1 MKTRRLVADDL
12 PAVVSIQKGITRS
25 EPSSRWQEML
35 ARHIGSGERAGFVA
49 EEDGQV
55 VGFIIGEVKVGGFGA
70 DLTGW
75 IEMVGV
81 RPERMGTG
89 IGQAL
94 AKRVCQYFRSEGVL
108 DICTSVRWDS
118 GDMLAFFKSQGFE
131 QSPFIN
137 LLLRL
142 PES

>member
-25 EPSSRWQEML
+25 EPSPRWREML
-35 ARHIGSGERAGFVA
+35 ARHIGSGERAGFVV

-70 DLTGW
+70 ELTGW

-81 RPERMGTG
+81 DPERMGTG

-94 AKRVCQYFRSEGVL
+94 AKQIFQYFRSEGVR
-108 DICTSVRWDS
+108 DVCTSVRWDS

-131 QSPFIN
+131 RSPFIN

-142 PES
+142 PEA